1 MSSFWIDNAVPLA
14 LPGPESLPSR
24 TQVLVVGGSLAGV
37 ALARELAAAGA
48 SVCLCERRGAVGQS
62 WSARSLGLISLAPLE
77 HPNRLAAAL
86 GEDDAMQLVQYSRE
100 NGVMAAREDGVTVTG
115 GLHAAGVPGEAED
128 IHASVSL
135 LERWGIPAE
144 TWDADLVTQK
154 TGAHGFDVALHHPEE
169 AICDPLKLTS
179 SIARGAREAGA
190 SLHTGCEVE
199 AIDDTADGLV
209 ARVGSHS
216 LHADIV
222 VYAAGPSL
230 PDLDPTLNHLLSPVR
245 RQTLCLQ
252 GVEGAP
258 RIPIRAQHGHLLL
271 RSLPGGSVAASGCRW
286 ATPHMEVGER
296 DDSARV
302 PIIDERL
309 GDAIQRHFP
318 GSEGEPTQ
326 SAWAGIMDHT
336 CDGLPMIGPLPG
348 RSRHI
353 LCTGFNG
360 HELAFALRAAH
371 SVALGL
377 LHGRDPDLPTFLQ
390 PSRFVG

>member
-1 MSSFWIDNAVPLA
+1 MSSFWIENAAPLP

-37 ALARELAAAGA
+37 ALARELATAGA
-48 SVCLCERRGAVGQS
+48 TVCLCEKRRAVGQS

-77 HPNRLAAAL
+77 HPNRLEAAL
-86 GEDDAMQLVQYSRE
+86 GEEKALQLFQYSRE
-100 NGVMAAREDGVTVTG
+100 NGALANKEKGVMVTG
-115 GLHAAGVPGEAED
+115 GVHAAGVPGEAED

-135 LERWGIPAE
+135 LERWGIPVE
-144 TWDADLVTQK
+144 TWDAGKVTQR
-154 TGAHGFDVALHHPEE
+154 TGAQGFDVARHHPEE
-169 AICDPLKLTS
+169 AVCDPAKLTT

-190 SLHTGCEVE
+190 SLHAGCEVT
-199 AIDDTADGLV
+199 AIDEAPGGLV
-209 ARVGSHS
+209 AQIGTRS
-216 LHADIV
+216 LHTDTV
-222 VYAAGPSL
+222 VYAGGPSL
-230 PDLDPTLNHLLSPVR
+230 PDLDPTLEPLLSGVR

-252 GVEGAP
+252 GGGDFP
-258 RIPIRAQHGHLLL
+258 RIPIRTQHGHLLL

-296 DDSARV
+296 DETARV
-302 PIIDERL
+302 PIIDDRL
-309 GDAIQRHFP
+309 REALLRHFP
-318 GSEGEPTQ
+318 GTEGETTQ
-326 SAWAGIMDHT
+326 SAWSGIMDHS
-336 CDGLPMIGPLPG
+336 CDGLPLIGPLPG

-360 HELAFALRAAH
+360 NELSFALRAAH

-377 LHGRDPDLPTFLQ
+377 LHGRDPDLPAILQ

>member
-37 ALARELAAAGA
+37 ALARELAVAGA
-48 SVCLCERRGAVGQS
+48 TVCLCERRGAVGQS

-86 GEDDAMQLVQYSRE
+86 GEDKAQRLFQYSKE
-100 NGVMAAREDGVTVTG
+100 NGVLAGREEGVTLTG

-128 IHASVSL
+128 IRASVSL
-135 LERWGIPAE
+135 LERWGIDVE
-144 TWDADLVTQK
+144 TWEEEQITQE
-154 TGAHGFDVALHHPEE
+154 TGALGFDVARHHPEE
-169 AICDPLKLTS
+169 AICDPVKLVA
-179 SIARGAREAGA
+179 SIAKEATEAGA
-190 SLHTGCEVE
+190 SLHTGCEVQ
-199 AIDDTADGLV
+199 AIDDTAGGLV
-209 ARVGSHS
+209 ARVGTHS
-216 LHADIV
+216 LHADTV

-230 PDLDPTLNHLLSPVR
+230 PDLDPTLDHLLSPVR
-245 RQTLCLQ
+245 RQTLRLQ
-252 GVEGAP
+252 GGEGAP

-271 RSLPGGSVAASGCRW
+271 RSLPDGSVAASGCRW
-286 ATPHMEVGER
+286 ATPHMEVGEQ

-309 GDAIQRHFP
+309 REAIHRHIP
-318 GSEGEPTQ
+318 GTEGEATQ

-377 LHGRDPDLPTFLQ
+377 LHGRDPDLPAFLQ

>member
-1 MSSFWIDNAVPLA
+1 
-14 LPGPESLPSR
+14 
-24 TQVLVVGGSLAGV
+24 
-37 ALARELAAAGA
+37 
-48 SVCLCERRGAVGQS
+48 
-62 WSARSLGLISLAPLE
+62 LISLAPLE

-86 GEDDAMQLVQYSRE
+86 GEDKAQHLFAYSRE
-100 NGVMAAREDGVTVTG
+100 NGVLASREEHVTVTG

-128 IHASVSL
+128 IHASISL

-144 TWDADLVTQK
+144 TWDADQVTQK
-154 TGAHGFDVALHHPEE
+154 TGAHGFDVARHFPEE
-169 AICDPLKLTS
+169 AICDPLKLTE
-179 SIARGAREAGA
+179 SIARGAMEAGA

-199 AIDDTADGLV
+199 SIDDTAQGLV
-209 ARVGSHS
+209 ARVGNQS
-216 LHADIV
+216 LQADTV

-230 PDLDPTLNHLLSPVR
+230 PDLDPSLDHLLSPVR
-245 RQTLCLQ
+245 RQTLCLL
-252 GVEGAP
+252 GGEGAP

-271 RSLPGGSVAASGCRW
+271 RSLEGGSVAASGCRW
-286 ATPHMEVGER
+286 ATPHMEVGEQ

-302 PIIDERL
+302 PTIDERL
-309 GDAIQRHFP
+309 GDAIQRHIP
-318 GSEGEPTQ
+318 GTEGAPPQ
-326 SAWAGIMDHT
+326 SAWAGIMCHT

-377 LHGRDPDLPTFLQ
+377 LHGRDPDLPAFLQ